1 MGKQIWVISE
11 IYYPEEIGTGYYLTR
26 LAEGLGRSFNINVLC
41 GYPTYAA
48 RGTALPSQE
57 IRNGVRIER
66 CRGTTF
72 NKDVLLLRLVNLVTV
87 SISIFL
93 KALFRVQRRDI
104 VLVVTNPPLL
114 PFVVGMV
121 CRLRKAQCVLRL
133 DDVYPE
139 ILIATGIAS
148 QRNWGVRVLSY
159 MTKRLYRSVDRIT
172 VVGRDMARLA
182 HHKLGYV
189 PKPISVIPNWADI
202 DLIVPMARKDN
213 QLLKDLQLENKFV
226 IQCAGNMGR
235 AQGIEN
241 MFAAI
246 KLLRAERNIHFLFIG
261 DGAKKKWMQDEVRN
275 AHLDNVT
282 LLDQRP
288 RSDQPNFL
296 NASDITMISLL
307 PGMTGAG
314 VPSRMYNSMAA
325 GKPIVA
331 ITEPESEL
339 ALVVNEEQ
347 IGWVIPPDQPT
358 KLAEVLL
365 NVWKQ
370 SDRLLQMGIRA
381 RAIAEEKYAPDQVI
395 KSYRALLEELV
406 LI

>member
-1 MGKQIWVISE
+1 MSKQIWVISE
-11 IYYPEEIGTGYYLTR
+11 IYYPEEIGTGYYLTG
-26 LAEGLGRSFNINVLC
+26 LAEGLGRSFKINVLC

-48 RGTALPSQE
+48 RETALPSQE
-57 IRNGVRIER
+57 VRNGVRIER
-66 CRGTTF
+66 CQGTTF
-72 NKDVLLLRLVNLVTV
+72 NKDVLLLRLVNLVTI

-93 KALFRVQRRDI
+93 KALFRVQRGDI

-121 CRLRKAQCVLRL
+121 CRLRSAQCILRL

-139 ILIATGIAS
+139 ILIATGMAS
-148 QRNWGVRVLSY
+148 RSNLGVRALDY

-182 HHKLGYV
+182 RRKLGNI

-202 DLIVPMARKDN
+202 DLVVPMTKKDN
-213 QLLKDLQLENKFV
+213 QLLQYLKLENKFV
-226 IQCAGNMGR
+226 VQCAGNMGR

-246 KLLRAERNIHFLFIG
+246 KLLRAEQNIHFLFIG

-275 AHLDNVT
+275 EHLDNVT
-282 LLDQRP
+282 LLAQRP

-296 NASDITMISLL
+296 NASDVAMISLL

-325 GKPIVA
+325 GKPIIA

-347 IGWVIPPDQPT
+347 IGWVIPPDQPA

-365 NVWKQ
+365 NVQ
-370 SDRLLQMGIRA
+370 MQLDRLLQMGIRA
-381 RAIAEEKYAPDQVI
+381 RAVAEEKYAPDKVI
-395 KSYRALLEELV
+395 KSYCTLLEELG
-406 LI
+406 